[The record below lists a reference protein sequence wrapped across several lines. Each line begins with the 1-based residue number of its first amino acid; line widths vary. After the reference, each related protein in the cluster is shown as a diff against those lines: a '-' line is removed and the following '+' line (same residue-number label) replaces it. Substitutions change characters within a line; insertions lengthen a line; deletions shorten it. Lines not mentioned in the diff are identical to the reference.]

1 MKSQTTQIKHG
12 ANKKSQGKFLSVS
25 KQTQHFSKYV
35 YAVKA
40 MVIQQFIVLNA
51 YIKKKIQRQSP
62 QKTRKKRKLNPK
74 EEEKISF
81 NQSTKK
87 NNKDKQSKLV
97 P

>member
-51 YIKKKIQRQSP
+51 YIKKSKGNHL
-62 QKTRKKRKLNPK
+62 RKL
-74 EEEKISF
+74 EKRE
-81 NQSTKK
+81 N
-87 NNKDKQSKLV
+87 
-97 P
+97 